1 MKSFIIASGAAL
13 LCAVSGAAVGTPVLE
28 ARAATTSTS
37 SAWAVERPSE
47 RPVANDPRVQ
57 GCFSSAGDLTFIQ
70 TVEFNSRD
78 SCPKA
83 ICMNKL
89 GKNVGGTIRGNECWC
104 GDKYPPKSSLVDDKE
119 CDAACT
125 GYGQE
130 ACGGDKVWTIYNTG
144 KQAYGVDSMP
154 DETKNNTQTT
164 DAPKAV
170 ATSATPS
177 STPSTAPQSSG
188 GSNTAG
194 IAAGVVVGV
203 VALAA
208 IAGGAWFL
216 YRKRRNQ
223 ALEEEHRRNAAV
235 NAFIH
240 GNKPPSSS
248 GGVSLTDSR
257 MDPQMAQRRMSDGS
271 IADNQDYSR
280 RILRV
285 TNA

>member
-28 ARAATTSTS
+28 PRATPSV
-37 SAWAVERPSE
+37 WAVQRPSE

-57 GCFSSAGDLTFIQ
+57 GCFASAGDLKFVQ

-83 ICMNKL
+83 ICLTKL
-89 GKNVGGTIRGNECWC
+89 GKDVGGTIRGNECWC

-119 CDAACT
+119 CNAACT

-144 KQAYGVDSMP
+144 KQAYGVDTLP
-154 DETKNNTQTT
+154 DETKNNTQT
-164 DAPKAV
+164 DAPKP
-170 ATSATPS
+170 ATSSAAPS
-177 STPSTAPQSSG
+177 STPSAPPQNG

-208 IAGGAWFL
+208 IAGGAWFF

>member
-13 LCAVSGAAVGTPVLE
+13 LCAVSGAAVGTPVLVP
-28 ARAATTSTS
+28 RATPSV
-37 SAWAVERPSE
+37 WAVQRPSE

-57 GCFSSAGDLTFIQ
+57 GCFSSAGDLTFVQ
-70 TVEFNSRD
+70 TVEYNSRD

-83 ICMNKL
+83 ICNTKL
-89 GKNVGGTIRGNECWC
+89 GKDVGGTIRGNECWC
-104 GDKYPPKSSLVDDKE
+104 GDKYPPKSSLVDDKD
-119 CDAACT
+119 CNAACT

-144 KQAYGVDSMP
+144 KQAYGVDYMP
-154 DETKNNTQTT
+154 DETKNNTQT
-164 DAPKAV
+164 DAPKPV
-170 ATSATPS
+170 VSSAAPS
-177 STPSTAPQSSG
+177 STPSAPPQSS

-208 IAGGAWFL
+208 IAGGAWFF

-271 IADNQDYSR
+271 IVDNQDYSR

>member
-1 MKSFIIASGAAL
+1 MKSFIIASGTAL

-28 ARAATTSTS
+28 ARATS
-37 SAWAVERPSE
+37 SAWAVQRPSE

-119 CDAACT
+119 CNAACT

-144 KQAYGVDSMP
+144 KQAYGIDYLP
-154 DETKNNTQTT
+154 DETKNNTQTE
-164 DAPKAV
+164 APKPV

-177 STPSTAPQSSG
+177 ASPSTPPPASSG
-188 GSNTAG
+188 GNTAG

-208 IAGGAWFL
+208 IAGGAWFF

-285 TNA
+285 SNV